1 MSNIMGNQKIGFVIL
16 HYNHIEVTI
25 KCVDSI
31 LGLEKSDRIEIVIV
45 DNNSTNDSGKRLKEY
60 YSDKRVK
67 VIILDRNYGF
77 SKANNVGYDYLIKNT
92 SCKFIII
99 ANNDILFIQKDM
111 IKLLE
116 EQYEKRE
123 FYVAGPDVFSL
134 YKNQHQSPLAVAPRT
149 EKDTLK
155 LIAINQNK
163 LRHVRRETFLHWL
176 WLKVN
181 KTKIYEIYRNKTI
194 EHREEKIVKWEEEQ
208 DNIVLHGSCLFFS
221 EKFLE
226 LNVYPFQPET
236 FFYYE
241 EDILADRCL
250 KCNWKISYIPKIH
263 VNHLEGASTGQKGYY
278 KKMTFRYT
286 NIINSGKVYL
296 KYLRGE
302 K

>member
-1 MSNIMGNQKIGFVIL
+1 MLDNVGNQKIGFVIL
-16 HYNHIEVTI
+16 HYNHTEITI

-31 LGLEKSDRIEIVIV
+31 LGLEQNDRVEIVIV
-45 DNNSTNDSGKRLKEY
+45 DNNSPNGSGERLKKY
-60 YSDKRVK
+60 YCDKRVK

-77 SKANNVGYDYLIKNT
+77 SKANNTGYDYLVKNS
-92 SCKFIII
+92 SCKYIVI

-116 EQYEKRE
+116 KQYSKRK

-134 YKNQHQSPLAVAPRT
+134 YKDQHQSPLAVAPRT
-149 EKDTLK
+149 EKDTQD
-155 LIAINQNK
+155 LIDINKKK
-163 LRHVRRETFLHWL
+163 LRQVKREAFLHWL

-181 KTKIYEIYRNKTI
+181 RTKIYEIYRNKTS
-194 EHREEKIVKWEEEQ
+194 EHRKGKNVKWREEQ

-250 KCNWKISYIPKIH
+250 KYNWKISYIPQIH

-278 KKMTFRYT
+278 KKMVFRYT
-286 NIINSGKVYL
+286 NIINSGTVYL